1 MNFPILLHL
10 LKSDWQRLKRPL
22 VVLWLLLF
30 LAALP
35 WLLHRPGTWQM
46 PEWTSFSWQGE
57 MKPIENPPMNWT
69 SSAIHITEFLATVLA
84 LILAAT
90 LGAQWVK
97 QPVTPIRRRD
107 RMSALALSLLVF
119 MVLPLWFLAGGNLLL
134 HGFSPGTA
142 AIAAGFTALT
152 AWMLLALFAAFA
164 AWLPSPWLLLP
175 GCAALA
181 TSVGFISEFYRP
193 LDFIIFSLPVLPT
206 FPAGPREW
214 LFGAFSIALLTLLF
228 PVSRRMHGPWKI
240 VIANLVILAAGIP
253 AILLPPLPVRF
264 ETDLSIA
271 TAPIHPVL
279 EQVQI
284 QMENG
289 SSAVDASPFLISANI
304 KATGCPPGQGVR
316 FEPISGWISQNGK
329 RIATVQP
336 KVDPYLAV
344 QNAVGYFTP
353 DGSTNRVD
361 EAVQAALPGGTHAV
375 GGSESVL
382 ITVGESDLPADSLL
396 SPDQDAELHMT
407 FRSIVFRYETVWDT
421 ALNDRTTT
429 ISKDHLTWRMRRS
442 PSSRGEPRADVM
454 VTWPGLGL
462 SPDMDEIRWP
472 GMYLEHYPLYFHLPA
487 SGINLHARD
496 RLLSASGPLFSSA
509 GWERRVLTSEG
520 NEVNRDLTGLRLIAL
535 RPVVVA
541 QSTTTTAT
549 RFRPWRNDDR
559 ADYDLTYRY
568 LIDDLS
574 YRRDFFPAR
583 PDPLTCTRGEFARW
597 LQIAA
602 HVFPGA
608 SGSEHDLAAFAPR
621 FAGLMAKVAH
631 HRSVGMALRLGTP
644 EAMREEI
651 IGQLD
656 SVEWPDRLAD
666 VALARGWRDEARDGI
681 LRRFQDGG
689 IREMD
694 PVMALEEPST
704 YPQLISRF
712 LGNPE
717 RETYEKLRLLPGI
730 EPQLGQ
736 AITKAMREKNLG
748 LLRDNLTFYQNS
760 APYGPFLYAAKRG
773 DPAALEAVLQLY
785 LTSGEMAEY
794 APRRDLGY
802 VVEVPDLPGDSPKP
816 QMAWLHGKTAASFRF
831 DPLLRLWK
839 PLP

>member
-35 WLLHRPGTWQM
+35 WLLHRPGDWQM
-46 PEWTSFSWQGE
+46 PEWTVFSTSGDTN
-57 MKPIENPPMNWT
+57 PIQNSHAGWT
-69 SSAIHITEFLATVLA
+69 SGPIHFTEFLATILA

-90 LGAQWVK
+90 LGARWVK
-97 QPVTPIRRRD
+97 QPVSPIRRRE
-107 RMSALALSLLVF
+107 RLTALAVSLLVF
-119 MVLPLWFLAGGNLLL
+119 MALPLWLLAWGNLAL
-134 HGFSPGTA
+134 HGFPFVVA

-152 AWMLLALFAAFA
+152 AWMLLGLVAAFA

-193 LDFIIFSLPVLPT
+193 LDFIIFTHPFLPT

-214 LFGAFSIALLTLLF
+214 LFGAIAIALLTLLF
-228 PVSRRMHGPWKI
+228 PLSRRLHGPGKI
-240 VIANLVILAAGIP
+240 VIATLLILVAGIP
-253 AILLPPLPVRF
+253 AVFLPPLPVRV
-264 ETDLSIA
+264 ETDQSIA

-289 SSAVDASPFLISANI
+289 STAADASPFLISANI
-304 KATGCPPGQGVR
+304 KAAGCPPGHGVR

-329 RIATVQP
+329 RIATVRP
-336 KVDPYLAV
+336 KFEPYLAV

-353 DGSTNRVD
+353 DGSTNRVN
-361 EAVQAALPGGTHAV
+361 EAVQAALPGGTHSV

-382 ITVGESDLPADSLL
+382 ITLGESDLPADTLL

-421 ALNDRTTT
+421 ALSDRTTT

-462 SPDMDEIRWP
+462 SPNMDEIRWP
-472 GMYLEHYPLYFHLPA
+472 GMYFEHYPLFFHLPA
-487 SGINLHARD
+487 SGIHLDARD

-520 NEVNRDLTGLRLIAL
+520 NEVKRDLTGLHLIAL
-535 RPVVVA
+535 KPVVVA
-541 QSTTTTAT
+541 RFTKTVVT
-549 RFRPWRNDDR
+549 RFRPWRNDNN
-559 ADYDLTYRY
+559 YDFSRM
-568 LIDDLS
+568 LS
-574 YRRDFFPAR
+574 RSVEESTYRRDWFPQR
-583 PDPLTCTRGEFARW
+583 PDPLICTREEFARW
-597 LQIAA
+597 LR
-602 HVFPGA
+602 VPA
-608 SGSEHDLAAFAPR
+608 SIYFFNGGPEHDLAAFAPR
-621 FAGLMAKVAH
+621 FAGLMSKVGNH
-631 HRSVGMALRLGTP
+631 YSVAEALRLGTP
-644 EAMREEI
+644 ESQRGEV
-651 IGQLD
+651 IGKIDTLD
-656 SVEWPDRLAD
+656 RPDGLAD
-666 VALARGWRDEARDGI
+666 VALARGWLDEARNSI
-681 LRRFQDGG
+681 LRRFEEGAMGRTDA
-689 IREMD
+689 
-694 PVMALEEPST
+694 VFALEDPST
-704 YPQLISRF
+704 YPELISRF
-712 LGNPE
+712 LAKPE
-717 RETYEKLRLLPGI
+717 RETYEKLRLLPGV
-730 EPQLGQ
+730 EPQLGE
-736 AITKAMREKNLG
+736 AIDKAMRETNPG
-748 LLRDNLTFYQNS
+748 FLRDNLSSFQNS

-773 DPAALEAVLQLY
+773 DDAALEIILQLY
-785 LTSGEMAEY
+785 HASGEMAEY

-802 VVEVPDLPGDSPKP
+802 VVEVPDPPGDSPKP
-816 QMAWLHGKTAASFRF
+816 QIAWLHDKTAASFRF